1 MPSGIHHSP
10 FESPFVVLQDEKVE
24 QFWMDDDLAGTTRKM
39 SGQLYP
45 GLGCLATNRALEAMN
60 LRSPED
66 DGAYSFVPP

>member
-1 MPSGIHHSP
+1 M
-10 FESPFVVLQDEKVE
+10 VLQDEKVE

-66 DGAYSFVPP
+66 GGAYSFVPP